1 MKLLTRI
8 NNWLY
13 QSGCKFLGLF
23 GLLFLGL
30 LSLSTLLVNFYA
42 EDMDAQVSVSHANTF
57 FLRLLGILCIAA
69 PMLLFRRCCSQKHPY
84 GKRFLLFLSSC
95 WIIGWGI
102 YLILAGKTIP
112 AADSASVYSIGEA
125 LAQHKLS
132 VIHPT
137 DSYLSYYPQQIGLS
151 AFYGIVIRLW
161 NLLPIGAP
169 AYHVLKCINVLC
181 AWLILFSQYRTTH
194 LLFRTDQADIL
205 YLLLAMFHA
214 PLIMYT
220 SFIYGEI
227 PAFALFSAGIW
238 LLLEAVLAQVKPP
251 VLLPVSVAAL
261 VFSVALRK
269 NTLILIIAVCIAL
282 FWEWLRTHRHGLLIY
297 GLCLMLGALSILPG
311 IQSFY
316 EHRAGNTLSSG
327 VPAMSYFAMGMQEAS
342 RGNGWYNGFN
352 FNTYQDTGMDTQ
364 AAVAI
369 SRQAISDRL
378 ETFRKNPGYA
388 LSFYRDKFLSQWTD
402 GSYFCRQATQAGA
415 GERTGLLAAVYSGSL
430 SDAFM
435 RFCNLWQTLIYLS
448 AFLCL
453 LPFVRRLHDRENMQ
467 MSFLFYIG
475 LIGVLGGFLF
485 HMIWEANSRYI
496 FPYALLLLPYAAGGL
511 HAADAAFCRYI
522 QNKRRKQHIP

>member
-1 MKLLTRI
+1 MKKFSRI
-8 NNWLY
+8 NNWIY
-13 QSGCKFLGLF
+13 QLGYGFLGLF

-30 LSLSTLLVNFYA
+30 LSLSSLLVNFYA
-42 EDMDAQVSVSHANTF
+42 EDMESQVSVAHTNAF
-57 FLRLLGILCIAA
+57 PLRLLGILCIAA
-69 PMLLFRRCCSQKHPY
+69 LLLLIRRRCSRKFPW
-84 GKRFLLFLSSC
+84 GKRLLLFLASC
-95 WIIGWGI
+95 WVIGWGI

-125 LAQHKLS
+125 LAQHNYQ

-151 AFYGIVIRLW
+151 AFYGIVMRLW
-161 NLLPIGAP
+161 KLLPIGAP
-169 AYHVLKCINVLC
+169 AYHILKCINILC
-181 AWLILFSQYRTTH
+181 AWLTLYSQYRTTH
-194 LLFRTDQADIL
+194 LLFQTDQADIL

-227 PAFALFSAGIW
+227 PAFALFSAGVW
-238 LLLEAVLAQVKPP
+238 LLLEAIRSRVCPP
-251 VLLPVSVAAL
+251 VLLPVSAAL
-261 VFSVALRK
+261 LILSVALRK

-282 FWEWLRTHRHGLLIY
+282 FWEWLYTHRHRLLIY
-297 GLCLMLGALSILPG
+297 GLCLMLGALTILPG

-327 VPAMSYFAMGMQEAS
+327 VPAMAYFAMGMQEAS
-342 RGNGWYNGFN
+342 RGCGWYNGFN
-352 FNTYQDTGMDTQ
+352 FYTYQDTGMDTQ
-364 AAVAI
+364 ATVAV

-378 ETFRKNPGYA
+378 ETFRGNPGYA

-402 GSYFCRQATQAGA
+402 GSYFCRQATQASA
-415 GERTGLLAAVYSGSL
+415 GERTGLLAAVYDGSL
-430 SDAFM
+430 SDAFIH
-435 RFCNLWQTLIYLS
+435 FCNLWQTLIYLC
-448 AFLCL
+448 AFVCL
-453 LPFVRRLHDRENMQ
+453 LPTVRRQRSQ
-467 MSFLFYIG
+467 TSFLFYIG

-511 HAADAAFCRYI
+511 HAADAALSQCI
-522 QNKRRKQHIP
+522 QHKRIK

>member
-1 MKLLTRI
+1 
-8 NNWLY
+8 
-13 QSGCKFLGLF
+13 
-23 GLLFLGL
+23 
-30 LSLSTLLVNFYA
+30 
-42 EDMDAQVSVSHANTF
+42 
-57 FLRLLGILCIAA
+57 
-69 PMLLFRRCCSQKHPY
+69 
-84 GKRFLLFLSSC
+84 
-95 WIIGWGI
+95 
-102 YLILAGKTIP
+102 
-112 AADSASVYSIGEA
+112 
-125 LAQHKLS
+125 
-132 VIHPT
+132 
-137 DSYLSYYPQQIGLS
+137 
-151 AFYGIVIRLW
+151 
-161 NLLPIGAP
+161 
-169 AYHVLKCINVLC
+169 
-181 AWLILFSQYRTTH
+181 
-194 LLFRTDQADIL
+194 DQADIL

-238 LLLEAVLAQVKPP
+238 LLLEAVLAQVKPL

-282 FWEWLRTHRHGLLIY
+282 FWEWLRTHRHRLFVY

-311 IQSFY
+311 IQGFY
-316 EHRAGNTLSSG
+316 EQRAGNTLSSG
-327 VPAMSYFAMGMQEAS
+327 VPAMAYFAMGMQEAS

-364 AAVAI
+364 ATVAI
-369 SRQAISDRL
+369 SKQAISDRL
-378 ETFRKNPGYA
+378 EIFRGNPGYA

-402 GSYFCRQATQAGA
+402 GSYFCRQATQASA

-453 LPFVRRLHDRENMQ
+453 LPFVRRLHGQQNMQ

-511 HAADAAFCRYI
+511 HAADTAFCRYI
-522 QNKRRKQHIP
+522 QNKRKKQHIP

>member
-1 MKLLTRI
+1 MKLLIRI

-13 QSGCKFLGLF
+13 QFGYKFLGLF

-30 LSLSTLLVNFYA
+30 LTLSTLLVNFYA
-42 EDMDAQVSVSHANTF
+42 EDMDSQVSEAHVNVL
-57 FLRLLGILCIAA
+57 FLRLFGVLCIAA
-69 PMLLFRRCCSQKHPY
+69 LMLLIRRCCMHKLPC
-84 GKRFLLFLSSC
+84 GKCLLLFLASC

-102 YLILAGKTIP
+102 YLVRVGKTIP
-112 AADSASVYSIGEA
+112 QADSACVYSIGEA
-125 LAQHKLS
+125 FAQHNFQM
-132 VIHPT
+132 IHPT

-151 AFYGIVIRLW
+151 AFYGVVMWLW
-161 NLLPIGAP
+161 NLFPFSTP
-169 AYHVLKCINVLC
+169 AYQILKCINVLC
-181 AWLILFSQYRTTH
+181 AWLILYSQYRTTH
-194 LLFRTDQADIL
+194 LLFGKDQADIL

-227 PAFALFSAGIW
+227 PAFALFSAGVW
-238 LLLEAVLAQVKPP
+238 LLLEAVLSHIRPA
-251 VLLPVSVAAL
+251 VLLPVSAAAL
-261 VFSVALRK
+261 ILSVALRK
-269 NTLILIIAVCIAL
+269 NTLVLIIAVCIAL
-282 FWEWLRTHRHGLLIY
+282 FWEWLRTHRHGLIIY
-297 GLCLMLGALSILPG
+297 GLCLMLGAMSILPG

-327 VPAMSYFAMGMQEAS
+327 VPAIAYLAMGMQEAS

-352 FNTYQDTGMDTQ
+352 FYTYQDTGMDTQ
-364 AAVAI
+364 ATAVI

-378 ETFRKNPGYA
+378 ETFREDPGYA

-402 GSYFCRQATQAGA
+402 GSYFCRQATQVSL
-415 GERTGLLAAVYSGSL
+415 GERTGLLAAIYDGSL

-435 RFCNLWQTLIYLS
+435 HFCNLWQTLIYLC
-448 AFLCL
+448 ALLCL
-453 LPFVRRLHDRENMQ
+453 LPTIRRQNQ
-467 MSFLFYIG
+467 QTSFLFHIG

-511 HAADAAFCRYI
+511 CAACDMFCHRFRAVAGDMP
-522 QNKRRKQHIP
+522 NS